1 MSDSKE
7 LIDNLADE
15 LVASGYSVYIPK
27 NVCIEGDKNGFN
39 SKMALEKFKTS
50 VKNMDRD
57 INKNELDLEE
67 LKNKYVKS
75 NYILEIIKHD
85 QSNKDIIIKISENN
99 KQQSNT
105 DDTKKKILKDK
116 LNSMKKNRTNV
127 EYHKAKQNENIPD
140 DILKEYLKLKK
151 VCNMPIPEPGEI
163 LSNPEQYK
171 PILSMVLN
179 NKMTSQIGTMHPYIK
194 YFKLIAQKLNIKP
207 LDIPSEVLENIKSE
221 ISKSEISNNKIS
233 NNDDDTDEED

>member
-1 MSDSKE
+1 MSDSE
-7 LIDNLADE
+7 ILIDNLAEE
-15 LVASGYSVYIPK
+15 LCYSVYIPK
-27 NVCIEGDKNGFN
+27 NVCIQGDKNGFN
-39 SKMALEKFKTS
+39 SKIAIEKFKSS

-99 KQQSNT
+99 ITKSNT
-105 DDTKKKILKDK
+105 DDTKKQILKDK

-140 DILKEYLKLKK
+140 DILKEYQKLKK

-163 LSNPEQYK
+163 LSNPDQYK

-179 NKMTSQIGTMHPYIK
+179 NKMTSQIGSSHPYIK
-194 YFKLIAQKLNIKP
+194 YFKLIALKLNMKP
-207 LDIPSEVLENIKSE
+207 LDIPSEIIENIKSE
-221 ISKSEISNNKIS
+221 IENGKLETTKNKIS
-233 NNDDDTDEED
+233 NTDDDTDEED